1 MDGRASAVNPWSASL
16 VAVLDRQQRDARGRP
31 SRARLRGLKGGRRCA
46 LGLTIGV
53 DFHGALEVEAEP
65 GPELGA
71 ARVDI
76 ARRDAERTRQ
86 GCGVDE
92 PGLRGRRRLFVPISE
107 GGGYDPSEGRTLC
120 RVHDMQTDRHA
131 R

>member
-1 MDGRASAVNPWSASL
+1 
-16 VAVLDRQQRDARGRP
+16 
-31 SRARLRGLKGGRRCA
+31 LKGGRRCA

-53 DFHGALEVEAEP
+53 DFHGALEVEAEPGPRPVAEAP